1 MDPEIFDL
9 NNKNGVLNFTLKNV
23 DVSIANSIRRFI
35 LSEIPSIG
43 FVTLPY
49 EKNQAT
55 FQKNTTRLNNEILK
69 QRISCI
75 PTYITD
81 VDGFPVDQYIIEVDE
96 TNDDS
101 IIKYVTTENIKIK
114 NTLNDTY
121 LDRSEVEKI
130 FPKNPQTGYYIDIV
144 RLRPEISE
152 TIKGES
158 LKFTCKFSKVIP
170 KIDGCTYNVVSSC
183 TYQNT
188 KDEAKA
194 KTIWDKIESKLKQ
207 ENETTDNIRLQKNNF
222 MAIDGCRHFIKD
234 SFDFAIES
242 VGVYENKTILKMG
255 INGMISKFKVFIGLL
270 EKDEVI
276 IQNAQVDIDNSYD
289 IILDNED
296 YTLGKPIEYMI
307 YTKYFQKEKTVTFC
321 GFRKN
326 HPHDKYSVI
335 RLTFNEKKETVD
347 IYNVLN
353 DVCADLIELYTK
365 ILGYVV

>member
-1 MDPEIFDL
+1 
-9 NNKNGVLNFTLKNV
+9 
-23 DVSIANSIRRFI
+23 
-35 LSEIPSIG
+35 
-43 FVTLPY
+43 
-49 EKNQAT
+49 
-55 FQKNTTRLNNEILK
+55 
-69 QRISCI
+69 
-75 PTYITD
+75 
-81 VDGFPVDQYIIEVDE
+81 
-96 TNDDS
+96 
-101 IIKYVTTENIKIK
+101 
-114 NTLNDTY
+114 
-121 LDRSEVEKI
+121 
-130 FPKNPQTGYYIDIV
+130 
-144 RLRPEISE
+144 LRPEISE

-242 VGVYENKTILKMG
+242 VGVYDNKTILKMG
-255 INGMISKFKVFIGLL
+255 INGMIGKFKVFIGLL

-276 IQNAQVDIDNSYD
+276 VQNAQVDIDNSYD

-335 RLTFNEKKETVD
+335 RLAFNEKKEIVD
-347 IYNVLN
+347 IYNILN

-365 ILGYVV
+365 IIGYVV